1 MQNQGAGQFEPT
13 STVDYFKKAIQI
25 IKLHQPAMVEI
36 AQDQNALRFGLLVT
50 AVGGALAFTPGK
62 NLAAPLVGALFSIL
76 VLFFFAAFVHLLCGY
91 TKGKQE
97 FMGFVRI
104 IALSGILDWAVIVP
118 YADGIVAV
126 WSIVV
131 SVAAA
136 KEVYQLRQAKAVFTV
151 IISAMVLWVVSLMI
165 FIGPLSSY
173 LFEMPD
179 Q

>member
-1 MQNQGAGQFEPT
+1 MQNQGTGKFAPP

-25 IKLHQPAMVEI
+25 IKLHQAAMLEV
-36 AQDQNALRFGLLVT
+36 AQDQNALRFGILVT

-76 VLFFFAAFVHLLCGY
+76 VLFFFAGFVHLFCGY

-104 IALSGILDWAVIVP
+104 IAVAGILDWAVIVP

-126 WSIVV
+126 WSIVI
-131 SVAAA
+131 SVTAA
-136 KEVYQLRQAKAVFTV
+136 KEVYHLRQAKAVFAV
-151 IISAMVLWVVSLMI
+151 IISAMLLWVVSLMI

-173 LFEMPD
+173 LFEIPD
-179 Q
+179 R